1 MIVSTFGSIVY
12 LFIYYRSFYLSK
24 MVLFERGPAAVKTN
38 ASELEPSSCR
48 PTSRAP
54 WHSSPSSRR
63 RPPARPYNNHTHNN
77 NNDNNN
83 ENTNNHSISSCS
95 MIICISIV

>member
-1 MIVSTFGSIVY
+1 
-12 LFIYYRSFYLSK
+12 

-63 RPPARPYNNHTHNN
+63 RPPARPYNNHTHDNNN